1 MNHEPSTLYAHVEQ
15 AVQDYLQNH
24 HDDVHDMYEVFLH
37 DLEKPLLIGL
47 LKHTNHNQ
55 SKTAKTRIKSWYVAR
70 QNENTWLA
78 ITQIRLDG
86 GFLFM
91 ALLEIHICP
100 HITLVGQ
107 IAIYPLHQKYKH
119 ALNEQ
124 ALYLPLSSKR
134 SVV

>member
-55 SKTAKTRIKSWYVAR
+55 SKTAKMLGLNRGTLRAKMK
-70 QNENTWLA
+70 TH
-78 ITQIRLDG
+78 G
-86 GFLFM
+86 
-91 ALLEIHICP
+91 LL
-100 HITLVGQ
+100 
-107 IAIYPLHQKYKH
+107 
-119 ALNEQ
+119 
-124 ALYLPLSSKR
+124 
-134 SVV
+134 